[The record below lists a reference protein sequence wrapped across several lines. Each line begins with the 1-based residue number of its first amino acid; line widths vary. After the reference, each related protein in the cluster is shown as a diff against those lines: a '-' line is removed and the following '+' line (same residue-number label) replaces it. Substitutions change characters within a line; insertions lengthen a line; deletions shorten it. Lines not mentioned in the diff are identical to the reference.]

1 MCIRDR
7 IIKSSKLSNAPAAD
21 REFTISRG
29 MPVLEM
35 KSAKEMNGPFPE
47 VAERSLRIDDA
58 VAVLIFLTCVRPIRN
73 APDST
78 WDFSPLRFTSGPST

>member
-1 MCIRDR
+1 MLR
-7 IIKSSKLSNAPAAD
+7 APD

-58 VAVLIFLTCVRPIRN
+58 VAVLIFLTCS
-73 APDST
+73 APYVM
-78 WDFSPLRFTSGPST
+78 LRILHGISLRLDLHRVLAL